1 MLKDL
6 PHSVKIGITRSITRT
21 FEAYMRDIE
30 WNEQRFDPQV
40 FMQRWRDYIVHHS
53 SWFHSLDDRLKA
65 NPLFHQELA
74 DKINSVIDKVLSEAP
89 TEEQLA
95 KIKELAKLHGEKDIH
110 VSCKAEAD
118 YQIERLERL
127 GNMDK
132 TENE

>member
-1 MLKDL
+1 MLKNL
-6 PHSVKIGITRSITRT
+6 PHAVKVGITRSITRT

-40 FMQRWRDYIVHHS
+40 FMQRWRNYIVHHTN
-53 SWFHSLDDRLKA
+53 WFHSLDDRLKA
-65 NPLFHQELA
+65 NPSFHEELA

-95 KIKELAKLHGEKDIH
+95 KIESLAKQHGIKDMD

-127 GNMDK
+127 GNMNK
-132 TENE
+132 IEK

>member
-1 MLKDL
+1 MLKNL

-30 WNEQRFDPQV
+30 WNEQRFDPRV
-40 FMQRWRDYIVHHS
+40 FMQRWRDYIEHHS

-65 NPLFHQELA
+65 NPAFHEELA

-89 TEEQLA
+89 MEEQLA
-95 KIKELAKLHGEKDIH
+95 KIENLAKQHGVEDIP

-127 GNMDK
+127 GNMNK
-132 TENE
+132 IEE

>member
-1 MLKDL
+1 MLKNL
-6 PHSVKIGITRSITRT
+6 PRSVKIGITRSITRT

-40 FMQRWRDYIVHHS
+40 FMQRWRNYIVRHS
-53 SWFHSLDDRLKA
+53 SWFHSLDDRLKT

-95 KIKELAKLHGEKDIH
+95 KIRRLAKLHGEKDIH